1 MVRSSGSGAVRMT
14 NPQFVKFRK
23 PVRVDNHRTN
33 SLRKLLK
40 AKNIQVPNGFSIW
53 STDTKKG
60 RCSYRS
66 GTLTV
71 PIWVLDRG
79 MDYTLWYACHE
90 IAHTMA
96 IATKGNH
103 HGPEF
108 MAALI
113 SICPEDFLHHELNY
127 KPRLAAAAGIT
138 QKEAN
143 K

>member
-1 MVRSSGSGAVRMT
+1 MT
-14 NPQFVKFRK
+14 NPHFVKFRR
-23 PVRVDNHRTN
+23 PVRVDNAYTEK
-33 SLRKLLK
+33 LRGYLELYH
-40 AKNIQVPNGFSIW
+40 IHVPDGFSIW
-53 STDTKKG
+53 CTDTKKG

-71 PIWVLDRG
+71 PIWVFKRD
-79 MDYTLWYACHE
+79 MSYILWYACHE

-113 SICPEDFLHHELNY
+113 SICPEDFLHHELGY